1 MSCEETHM
9 AANKAIVKIDNF
21 LNIILNLMVFA
32 AKIYSFPITSKRLRK
47 IKFIKSSSK
56 KPENDNNRLT
66 TNYLVY
72 DEKII
77 HQLFIKNGLIRR

>member
-1 MSCEETHM
+1 M

-21 LNIILNLMVFA
+21 LYIILNLMVFA

-56 KPENDNNRLT
+56 KPRNDNNRLT
-66 TNYLVY
+66 TNHLVY